1 MFRPRVFA
9 IAVAAVSALS
19 LGSGCATVAR
29 GFSVPK
35 VEVTS
40 DPAGAR
46 VFMDDKEVGRTP
58 VTLKRLAWGTHRLR
72 MESPEG
78 VPPETRSIRVTK
90 EFNSPATWE
99 AAFIGVWGIGL
110 PGFLVDWCAGT
121 AYEYTIEDWHV
132 SFVKPKPVQMP
143 GGGIAPPMA
152 SASSGP
158 IATSAPSAGTSVTD
172 AMPPGISLP
181 SSEEGAFPPSDDAGT
196 ASIDALLEDI
206 IHQDEK

>member
-1 MFRPRVFA
+1 MFRPRAFA

-19 LGSGCATVAR
+19 LGSGCATVVR

-40 DPAGAR
+40 SPSGAR
-46 VFMDDKEVGRTP
+46 VFVDGEEAGQTP
-58 VTLKRLAWGTHRLR
+58 LTLKRLGWGNHRLR
-72 MESPEG
+72 MEPPEG
-78 VPPETRSIRVTK
+78 VAADPRSIRISK

-99 AAFIGVWGIGL
+99 LAFIGVWGIGL
-110 PGFLVDWCAGT
+110 PGFLVDWCAG
-121 AYEYTIEDWHV
+121 
-132 SFVKPKPVQMP
+132 SFVKSKPVQMP

-172 AMPPGISLP
+172 DMPPGISLR

>member
-9 IAVAAVSALS
+9 IAVAVASALS

-29 GFSVPK
+29 GFSIPK

-46 VFMDDKEVGRTP
+46 VFVDDEEVGRTP
-58 VTLKRLAWGTHRLR
+58 VTLKRLAGGTHRLR

-99 AAFIGVWGIGL
+99 IAFIAAGGSGL

-121 AYEYTIEDWHV
+121 AFEYTTERWHV
-132 SFVKPKPVQMP
+132 DFVGNASARVPSRPRPADAAQP
-143 GGGIAPPMA
+143 AFPTPSGASAPPEEPA
-152 SASSGP
+152 IPGSAAGSP
-158 IATSAPSAGTSVTD
+158 IDS
-172 AMPPGISLP
+172 
-181 SSEEGAFPPSDDAGT
+181 
-196 ASIDALLEDI
+196 LLEDI
-206 IHQDEK
+206 IRQNEK